1 MGLVLLKN
9 LFAYGQPTGAG
20 IIQSSSNAHLAHKTR
35 GCEKA
40 IVDSSVTTTSM
51 SNGDIESQGCS
62 GRQTPTTP
70 DTTDSKSW
78 LRRAWTA
85 LTGFRPTPR
94 MISDAIIGLADGM
107 TVPFALTAGL
117 SSLGSTRIVQLGGVA
132 ELVAGMISMGVG
144 GALGAKAESDGY
156 KAKMADTLKLVLHS
170 SAEAIDLI
178 HDTLRPYGF
187 DDGQSNII
195 SDQLRQS
202 SDKMVD
208 FLIRFHYQEKE
219 PDPSR
224 PWSCGLT
231 IGLGYAVGGLI
242 PLIPYFCVGKHEV
255 FLALYISIGVMCVTL
270 FLFGY
275 FKTVLLAEQ
284 DCDKS
289 TWKAVK
295 GGLWMMALGGAS
307 AAVAVG
313 VVHGINMAGPPAMEH

>member
-1 MGLVLLKN
+1 MGIVLLKN

-20 IIQSSSNAHLAHKTR
+20 IITCPPNAQFARKSR
-35 GCEKA
+35 CCEKGTNG
-40 IVDSSVTTTSM
+40 SSVTTTSLSSLESQV
-51 SNGDIESQGCS
+51 SNG
-62 GRQTPTTP
+62 RHPPTTP
-70 DTTDSKSW
+70 DLTNTPPTESW
-78 LRRAWTA
+78 LRRTWTA
-85 LTGFRPTPR
+85 LTAFRPTPR

-144 GALGAKAESDGY
+144 GALGAKAESDGF
-156 KAKMADTLKLVLHS
+156 KAKLADTVKLVLES
-170 SAEAIDLI
+170 SAEAIDLV
-178 HDTLRPYGF
+178 HETLQPYGF
-187 DDGQSNII
+187 DLGQRNII

-219 PDPSR
+219 PDSSR

-255 FLALYISIGVMCVTL
+255 LPALYISIGVMCVTL

-284 DCDKS
+284 DCDKG
-289 TWKAVK
+289 TWKAIK

-313 VVHGINMAGPPAMEH
+313 VVHGIQMAGPPVEH

>member
-1 MGLVLLKN
+1 MGVVLLKN

-20 IIQSSSNAHLAHKTR
+20 ITTTSSEAHLAHKTR
-35 GCEKA
+35 SGEKA
-40 IVDSSVTTTSM
+40 IDGSCVTPTSLSS
-51 SNGDIESQGCS
+51 GDIESQGPT
-62 GRQTPTTP
+62 GRRTPIEP
-70 DTTDSKSW
+70 DIPCNSRSW
-78 LRRAWTA
+78 IRGAWTA

-132 ELVAGMISMGVG
+132 ELIAGMISMGVG
-144 GALGAKAESDGY
+144 GALGAKAESDGF
-156 KAKMADTLKLVLHS
+156 KAKMADTLKLVLGS
-170 SAEAIDLI
+170 SADAVDLV
-178 HDTLRPYGF
+178 HETLNPYGF
-187 DDGQSNII
+187 DLGQRNVI

-202 SDKMVD
+202 SEKMVD

-219 PDPSR
+219 PESSR

-231 IGLGYAVGGLI
+231 IGLGYGVGGLI
-242 PLIPYFCVGKHEV
+242 PLIPYFCVGVHEV
-255 FLALYISIGVMCVTL
+255 FLALYISIGVMAVTL

-284 DCDKS
+284 DCEKS
-289 TWKAVK
+289 TWKAFK
-295 GGLWMMALGGAS
+295 GGLWMMGLGGGS

-313 VVHGINMAGPPAMEH
+313 AVHGIQMASPAMEH

>member
-1 MGLVLLKN
+1 MGVVLLKN
-9 LFAYGQPTGAG
+9 IFAYGQPTGAG
-20 IIQSSSNAHLAHKTR
+20 IITSPSKAKLAHKAR
-35 GCEKA
+35 CCEKGPE
-40 IVDSSVTTTSM
+40 SSWVTTTSV
-51 SNGDIESQGCS
+51 SSGDIESQDS
-62 GRQTPTTP
+62 TGRQTPAEPETP
-70 DTTDSKSW
+70 CNSKSW
-78 LRRAWTA
+78 LRGAWTA

-117 SSLGSTRIVQLGGVA
+117 SSLGSTRIVQLGGMA
-132 ELVAGMISMGVG
+132 EVVAGVISMGVG

-156 KAKMADTLKLVLHS
+156 KAKVADTLKLVLGS
-170 SAEAIDLI
+170 SAEAIDLVGE
-178 HDTLRPYGF
+178 TLEPYGF
-187 DDGQSNII
+187 DLAQRHIF
-195 SDQLRQS
+195 SDQLRDS

-208 FLIRFHYQEKE
+208 FLLRFHYQEKM

-224 PWSCGLT
+224 PWSCGIT
-231 IGLGYAVGGLI
+231 IGLGYGLGGLI

-275 FKTVLLAEQ
+275 CKTVLLAEQ

-289 TWKAVK
+289 TWKAFK
-295 GGLWMMALGGAS
+295 GGIWMVALGGGS

-313 VVHGINMAGPPAMEH
+313 VVHGIQMASPALEH

>member
-1 MGLVLLKN
+1 M
-9 LFAYGQPTGAG
+9 
-20 IIQSSSNAHLAHKTR
+20 
-35 GCEKA
+35 
-40 IVDSSVTTTSM
+40 
-51 SNGDIESQGCS
+51 ES
-62 GRQTPTTP
+62 
-70 DTTDSKSW
+70 
-78 LRRAWTA
+78 L
-85 LTGFRPTPR
+85 
-94 MISDAIIGLADGM
+94 
-107 TVPFALTAGL
+107 
-117 SSLGSTRIVQLGGVA
+117 
-132 ELVAGMISMGVG
+132 
-144 GALGAKAESDGY
+144 
-156 KAKMADTLKLVLHS
+156 
-170 SAEAIDLI
+170 AEAIDI
-178 HDTLRPYGF
+178 VHATLEPYGF
-187 DDGQSNII
+187 DLDQRTMI

-219 PDPSR
+219 PDSSR

-284 DCDKS
+284 DCDKG
-289 TWKAVK
+289 TWKAIK

-313 VVHGINMAGPPAMEH
+313 VVHGINMASPALEH

>member
-1 MGLVLLKN
+1 MGVVLLKN

-20 IIQSSSNAHLAHKTR
+20 IIASPSKAYYGHRSPFGEKGGDRSCVTATSLSS
-35 GCEKA
+35 
-40 IVDSSVTTTSM
+40 
-51 SNGDIESQGCS
+51 GDLESQASTGS
-62 GRQTPTTP
+62 QTPTSP
-70 DTTDSKSW
+70 NPPCNSKSW
-78 LRRAWTA
+78 IRGAWTA

-132 ELVAGMISMGVG
+132 ELIAGMISMGVG
-144 GALGAKAESDGY
+144 GALGAKAESDGF
-156 KAKMADTLKLVLHS
+156 KAKMSDTLKLVLGS
-170 SAEAIDLI
+170 SADAVDLV
-178 HDTLRPYGF
+178 HETLNPFGF
-187 DDGQSNII
+187 DLGQRNAI

-219 PDPSR
+219 PDSSR

-231 IGLGYAVGGLI
+231 IGLGYGVGGLI
-242 PLIPYFCVGKHEV
+242 PLIPYFCVGVHEV
-255 FLALYISIGVMCVTL
+255 FLALYISIGVMAVTL

-284 DCDKS
+284 DREKS
-289 TWKAVK
+289 TWKAFK
-295 GGLWMMALGGAS
+295 GGLWMMGLGGGS

-313 VVHGINMAGPPAMEH
+313 AVYGIQMASPAMEH

>member
-1 MGLVLLKN
+1 MGVVLLKN

-20 IIQSSSNAHLAHKTR
+20 VITSPSKTQLGHKAR
-35 GCEKA
+35 CAEKGY
-40 IVDSSVTTTSM
+40 DGSWVTATTV
-51 SNGDIESQGCS
+51 SNGDIESQESS
-62 GRQTPTTP
+62 GQQTPTGSDTP
-70 DTTDSKSW
+70 RNSKSW

-85 LTGFRPTPR
+85 LIGFRPTPR

-156 KAKMADTLKLVLHS
+156 KAKLADTSKLVLES
-170 SAEAIDLI
+170 SAEAVDIV
-178 HDTLRPYGF
+178 HDTLKPYGF
-187 DDGQSNII
+187 DHGQRNIV
-195 SDQLRQS
+195 SDRLRQS
-202 SDKMVD
+202 SDQMVD
-208 FLIRFHYQEKE
+208 FLLRFHYQEKK

-289 TWKAVK
+289 TWKAFK

-313 VVHGINMAGPPAMEH
+313 VVHGINMASPALEH